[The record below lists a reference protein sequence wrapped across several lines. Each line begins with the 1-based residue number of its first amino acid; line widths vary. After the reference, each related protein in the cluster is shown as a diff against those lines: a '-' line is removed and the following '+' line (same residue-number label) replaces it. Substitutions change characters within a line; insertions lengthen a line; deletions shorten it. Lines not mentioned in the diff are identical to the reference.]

1 MDVLRLASFSDG
13 AEGGNLAGVVIADAL
28 PSEAEMQRIAAEV
41 GYSETAFAAPLGD
54 RWRVRYFAPQTEVPF
69 CGHATI
75 ALASALATKFGDG
88 AFSLVLNDAEIMV
101 AGRRAGDL
109 VAAELASPPT
119 RSRPVEP
126 EVLAESLAL
135 FGLDG
140 ADLDAA
146 IPPAR
151 IHGGADHLVL
161 PLAAREKL
169 AGMAYDFETG
179 RQLMRREGW
188 ITILLVWA
196 QSDRLFHSRNAF
208 AAGGLV
214 EDPATGAATAAFA
227 GYLRD
232 LGRPREGAIDL
243 VQGEDM
249 GIRCRLHAEFG
260 PVPGS
265 AITLSGTTRS
275 I

>member
-13 AEGGNLAGVVIADAL
+13 PTGGNPAGVVIADAL
-28 PSEAEMQRIAAEV
+28 PSAEEMQRIAAEV
-41 GYSETAFAAPLGD
+41 GYSETAFAAPLGE
-54 RWRVRYFAPQTEVPF
+54 RWRVRYFAPETEVPF

-75 ALASALATKFGDG
+75 ALASALATRVGDG
-88 AFSLVLNDAEIMV
+88 AYALVLNEAEITV
-101 AGRRAGDL
+101 SGRRTGDL

-119 RSRPVEP
+119 RSRPIEAD
-126 EVLAESLAL
+126 VLAESLAL
-135 FGLDG
+135 FGLG
-140 ADLDAA
+140 AADLDPA

-151 IHGGADHLVL
+151 IHAGADHLVL
-161 PLAAREKL
+161 PLASRETL

-179 RQLMRREGW
+179 RRLMQREGW

-196 QSDRLFHSRNAF
+196 ESDRLFHSRNAF
-208 AAGGLV
+208 AAGGVV
-214 EDPATGAATAAFA
+214 EDPATGASTAAFA

-232 LGRPREGAIDL
+232 LGRASEGTIDL

-249 GIRCRLHAEFG
+249 GIRCRLHAAFG